1 MKPYSK
7 KYLTLALAGV
17 LAASIPASA
26 FAADTGTSSTQNK
39 PMASGQQTGPKTPGA
54 AKPGTGVPANPSDQ
68 SNPQTGGQSSGDAG
82 NQSGQSK
89 TQDQIAR
96 EEAEKKAKEAEE
108 AKKAEEAKRKE
119 AEKKLK
125 ELEEKEKKEQ
135 EERRQRERLSLSN
148 LKYDGTYLTGY
159 TSSKAD
165 IYIKLANSR
174 YGYGYGSYYS
184 YERIGRADDRGDFK
198 ISVNLKEG
206 ETYLVK
212 AVDGRYESAEREIK
226 NDNYKNIKGT
236 RIDASELSIFGRV
249 LTGKVKGHAFDF
261 ITVYLNGEKL
271 GTVRADKDGKFTLTL
286 NKSIDS
292 SDLNN
297 LRFYTDAKTVENKK
311 FKITEALEGQKIVK
325 GTANTDDEITVYDA
339 NGKKIS
345 NTYVNNAGVF
355 TAYLNRALIAGETI
369 KIEARDKDKNITKIE
384 YKVTKNAV
392 EEVKAIAYIKGYPD
406 GTFKPQAN
414 VTRAEAAQMFA
425 TLLNGGTNFG
435 TSQAT
440 KFSDASDDWYSKA
453 INYVVGKGLISGYP
467 NGTFK
472 PNESITR
479 AEFAQMISGYVK
491 NEKAGSS
498 DFKDVKDH
506 WAKDAIDKLYGNKN
520 VNGYPDGSFK
530 PNAKITRAEAVTILN
545 SVFNRN
551 TNKSSLNNVN
561 TSSLNKFSDV
571 NEGFWAYYNIL
582 DAANTHN
589 RERLNSTSEVDM
601 WK

>member
-26 FAADTGTSSTQNK
+26 FAEGPADQKQPTQPAAEQPKNNK
-39 PMASGQQTGPKTPGA
+39 KPE
-54 AKPGTGVPANPSDQ
+54 AKEKEN
-68 SNPQTGGQSSGDAG
+68 
-82 NQSGQSK
+82 
-89 TQDQIAR
+89 TQEENETEKAK
-96 EEAEKKAKEAEE
+96 EEARKAKEAEE
-108 AKKAEEAKRKE
+108 AAKKKAQEEKE
-119 AEKKLK
+119 AREKAEKKLK
-125 ELEEKEKKEQ
+125 ELEEKEK
-135 EERRQRERLSLSN
+135 EENRKKYGNITLSN
-148 LKYDGTYLTGY
+148 VRYDGKYIKGETSAYAKIYVQDNYYNEFRNRKYIGEADRNGDFSIKYD
-159 TSSKAD
+159 
-165 IYIKLANSR
+165 I
-174 YGYGYGSYYS
+174 
-184 YERIGRADDRGDFK
+184 
-198 ISVNLKEG
+198 KEG
-206 ETYLVK
+206 KSVTIY
-212 AVDGRYESAEREIK
+212 AENKDYSSRSVEVK
-226 NDNYKNIKGT
+226 NDNYKDIKGT

-261 ITVYLNGEKL
+261 ITVYLEGEKL

-286 NKSIDS
+286 NKSIETR
-292 SDLNN
+292 DLDN

-311 FKITEALEGQKIVK
+311 FKVTEALEGQKIVK

-355 TAYLNRALIAGETI
+355 TAFLDRALINGETI

-491 NEKAGSS
+491 NEKASTS

-571 NEGFWAYYNIL
+571 SEGFWAYYNIL

>member
-17 LAASIPASA
+17 LAASIPATA
-26 FAADTGTSSTQNK
+26 FAKGPADPNAGKDAKVTDTNPENKTGK
-39 PMASGQQTGPKTPGA
+39 GA
-54 AKPGTGVPANPSDQ
+54 ADQGSGSD
-68 SNPQTGGQSSGDAG
+68 SD
-82 NQSGQSK
+82 K
-89 TQDQIAR
+89 VK
-96 EEAEKKAKEAEE
+96 EAQKETEKAK
-108 AKKAEEAKRKE
+108 KE
-119 AEKKLK
+119 AEKAK
-125 ELEEKEKKEQ
+125 EDAQKAKEEADRLRKEKEEKEKA
-135 EERRQRERLSLSN
+135 EEGRQRERLSLSN

-174 YGYGYGSYYS
+174 YGYGSYYS

-206 ETYLVK
+206 ETYSVK

-261 ITVYLNGEKL
+261 ITVYLEGEKL

-286 NKSIDS
+286 NKSIETR
-292 SDLNN
+292 DLDN

-311 FKITEALEGQKIVK
+311 FKVTEALEGQKIVK

-355 TAYLNRALIAGETI
+355 TAFLDRALINGETI

-491 NEKAGSS
+491 NEKASTS

>member
-17 LAASIPASA
+17 LAASIPVSA
-26 FAADTGTSSTQNK
+26 FATEGADGGDKQ
-39 PMASGQQTGPKTPGA
+39 PGVEQPA
-54 AKPGTGVPANPSDQ
+54 QPGKDKKE
-68 SNPQTGGQSSGDAG
+68 DKKE
-82 NQSGQSK
+82 K
-89 TQDQIAR
+89 TQ
-96 EEAEKKAKEAEE
+96 EEKDAEKAKEDAEKAKEAAEKKAQ
-108 AKKAEEAKRKE
+108 
-119 AEKKLK
+119 
-125 ELEEKEKKEQ
+125 EEKEAREKAEKELDKLKKEK
-135 EERRQRERLSLSN
+135 EEEKEENRRKYGKITLSN
-148 LKYDGTYLTGY
+148 VRYDGTNIKGE
-159 TSSKAD
+159 TSSDAKIYVRDYERRSSRREEYLGRAEDDGTFSFKYD
-165 IYIKLANSR
+165 IKEGKSVTIYAEDK
-174 YGYGYGSYYS
+174 YGYSKDV
-184 YERIGRADDRGDFK
+184 E
-198 ISVNLKEG
+198 V
-206 ETYLVK
+206 
-212 AVDGRYESAEREIK
+212 K
-226 NDNYKNIKGT
+226 NDNYKDIKGSK
-236 RIDASELSIFGRV
+236 IDATDLRLMGRT
-249 LTGKVKGHAFDF
+249 LTGF
-261 ITVYLNGEKL
+261 IKNHPFENIRVYRDGELLGSFRTNKNSYFTVVLSESL
-271 GTVRADKDGKFTLTL
+271 RER
-286 NKSIDS
+286 
-292 SDLNN
+292 DLDD
-297 LRFYTDAKTVENKK
+297 LRFYTDKKEVENKK
-311 FKITEALEGQKIVK
+311 FKITEALEGQKLVK

-339 NGKKIS
+339 SGKKIS

-355 TAYLNRALIAGETI
+355 TAFLDRALIYGETI
-369 KIEARDKDKNITKIE
+369 KIEAKDKDKNITKIE

-453 INYVVGKGLISGYP
+453 VNYVVGKGLISGYP

-472 PNESITR
+472 PNDSITR
-479 AEFAQMISGYVK
+479 AEFAQMISGYIK

-498 DFKDVKDH
+498 DFQDVKDH

-520 VNGYPDGSFK
+520 VTGYPDGSFK

-551 TNKSSLNNVN
+551 TNKNSLNNVN

-571 NEGFWAYYNIL
+571 NESFWAYYNIL
-582 DAANTHN
+582 DAANTHD

>member
-17 LAASIPASA
+17 LAASIPVSA
-26 FAADTGTSSTQNK
+26 FAANTNDGLKDVQDRNKITETKNNDQNK
-39 PMASGQQTGPKTPGA
+39 KNDDENQPDKTTEKEADTTTLGDRKITLEKGERFYTSNINLPKGAEIIGEDHYSFDSTGKRTKVVTVRFKDG
-54 AKPGTGVPANPSDQ
+54 S
-68 SNPQTGGQSSGDAG
+68 
-82 NQSGQSK
+82 
-89 TQDQIAR
+89 
-96 EEAEKKAKEAEE
+96 EKKIELNFNVIN
-108 AKKAEEAKRKE
+108 RKE
-119 AEKKLK
+119 ENKYGKITLNNV
-125 ELEEKEKKEQ
+125 
-135 EERRQRERLSLSN
+135 R
-148 LKYDGTYLTGY
+148 YDGTNIKGE
-159 TSSKAD
+159 TSSDAK
-165 IYIKLANSR
+165 IYVR
-174 YGYGYGSYYS
+174 D
-184 YERIGRADDRGDFK
+184 YERRSSRREEYLGRAEDDGTFSFK
-198 ISVNLKEG
+198 YDIKEG
-206 ETYLVK
+206 KSVTIY
-212 AVDGRYESAEREIK
+212 AEDKYGHSKDVEVK
-226 NDNYKNIKGT
+226 NDNYKDIKGSK
-236 RIDASELSIFGRV
+236 IDATDLRLMGRT
-249 LTGKVKGHAFDF
+249 LTGF
-261 ITVYLNGEKL
+261 IKNHPFENIRVYRDGELLGSFRTDKNSYFTVVLSENLRE
-271 GTVRADKDGKFTLTL
+271 R
-286 NKSIDS
+286 
-292 SDLNN
+292 DLDD
-297 LRFYTDAKTVENKK
+297 LRFYTDKKEVENKK
-311 FKITEALEGQKIVK
+311 FKITEALDGQKLVK

-339 NGKKIS
+339 SGKKIS

-355 TAYLNRALIAGETI
+355 TAFLDRALIAGETI
-369 KIEARDKDKNITKIE
+369 KLEAKDKDKNITKIE

-392 EEVKAIAYIKGYPD
+392 EEVKAISYIKGYPD

-453 INYVVGKGLISGYP
+453 VNYVVGKGLISGYP

-472 PNESITR
+472 PNDSITR
-479 AEFAQMISGYVK
+479 AEFAQMISGYIK

-498 DFKDVKDH
+498 DFQDVKDH

-520 VNGYPDGSFK
+520 VTGYPDGSFK

-551 TNKSSLNNVN
+551 TNKNSLNNVN

-571 NEGFWAYYNIL
+571 NESFWAYYNIL
-582 DAANTHN
+582 DAANTHD

>member
-7 KYLTLALAGV
+7 KYLTLALAGL
-17 LAASIPASA
+17 LAASIPATA
-26 FAADTGTSSTQNK
+26 FAEGTSPNPSAGKTDKEVTQ
-39 PMASGQQTGPKTPGA
+39 PAPAQPAPEKTP
-54 AKPGTGVPANPSDQ
+54 
-68 SNPQTGGQSSGDAG
+68 
-82 NQSGQSK
+82 
-89 TQDQIAR
+89 DQIAK
-96 EEAEKKAKEAEE
+96 EEAERKAKEAEDK
-108 AKKAEEAKRKE
+108 AKEEEAKRKE

-125 ELEEKEKKEQ
+125 ELEEKEK
-135 EERRQRERLSLSN
+135 EENRKKYGNITLSN
-148 LKYDGTYLTGY
+148 VRYDGKYIKGETSAYAKIYVQDNYYNEFRNRKYIGEADRNGDFSIKYD
-159 TSSKAD
+159 
-165 IYIKLANSR
+165 I
-174 YGYGYGSYYS
+174 
-184 YERIGRADDRGDFK
+184 
-198 ISVNLKEG
+198 KEG
-206 ETYLVK
+206 KSVTIY
-212 AVDGRYESAEREIK
+212 AENKDYSSRSVEVK
-226 NDNYKNIKGT
+226 NDNYKDIKGT

-249 LTGKVKGHAFDF
+249 LTGRVKGHAFDF
-261 ITVYLNGEKL
+261 ITVYLDGEKL

-286 NKSIDS
+286 NKSIETRELD
-292 SDLNN
+292 N

-311 FKITEALEGQKIVK
+311 FKVTEALEGQKIVK

-355 TAYLNRALIAGETI
+355 TAFLDRALINGETI

-425 TLLNGGTNFG
+425 TLLNGGANFG

-491 NEKAGSS
+491 NEKTSSS

>member
-26 FAADTGTSSTQNK
+26 FATE
-39 PMASGQQTGPKTPGA
+39 
-54 AKPGTGVPANPSDQ
+54 VPAGTNTPAAEQPKD
-68 SNPQTGGQSSGDAG
+68 NKKPEAKEKE
-82 NQSGQSK
+82 N
-89 TQDQIAR
+89 TQEENETEKAK
-96 EEAEKKAKEAEE
+96 EEARKAKEAEE
-108 AKKAEEAKRKE
+108 AAKKKAQEEKE
-119 AEKKLK
+119 AREKAEKKLK
-125 ELEEKEKKEQ
+125 ELEEKEK
-135 EERRQRERLSLSN
+135 EENRKKYGNITLSN
-148 LKYDGTYLTGY
+148 VRYDGKYIKGETSAYAKIYVQDNYYNEFRNRKYIGEADRNGDFSIKYD
-159 TSSKAD
+159 
-165 IYIKLANSR
+165 I
-174 YGYGYGSYYS
+174 
-184 YERIGRADDRGDFK
+184 
-198 ISVNLKEG
+198 KEG
-206 ETYLVK
+206 KSVTIY
-212 AVDGRYESAEREIK
+212 AENKDYSSRSVEVK
-226 NDNYKNIKGT
+226 NDNYKDIKGT

-261 ITVYLNGEKL
+261 ITVYLEGEKL

-286 NKSIDS
+286 NKSIETR
-292 SDLNN
+292 DLDN

-311 FKITEALEGQKIVK
+311 FKVTEALEGQKIVK

-355 TAYLNRALIAGETI
+355 TAFLDRALINGETI

-491 NEKAGSS
+491 NEKASTS

>member
-17 LAASIPASA
+17 LAASIPVSA
-26 FAADTGTSSTQNK
+26 FAEGTAPNPSAGKTDKEVTQ
-39 PMASGQQTGPKTPGA
+39 PAPAQPAPEKTP
-54 AKPGTGVPANPSDQ
+54 
-68 SNPQTGGQSSGDAG
+68 
-82 NQSGQSK
+82 
-89 TQDQIAR
+89 DQIAK
-96 EEAEKKAKEAEE
+96 EEAERKAKEAEDK
-108 AKKAEEAKRKE
+108 AKEEEAKRKE

-125 ELEEKEKKEQ
+125 ELEEKEK
-135 EERRQRERLSLSN
+135 EENRKKYGNITLSN
-148 LKYDGTYLTGY
+148 VRYDGKYIKGETSAYAKIYVQDNYYNEFRNRKYIGEADRNGDFSIKYD
-159 TSSKAD
+159 
-165 IYIKLANSR
+165 I
-174 YGYGYGSYYS
+174 
-184 YERIGRADDRGDFK
+184 
-198 ISVNLKEG
+198 KEG
-206 ETYLVK
+206 KSVTIY
-212 AVDGRYESAEREIK
+212 AENKDYSSRSVEVK
-226 NDNYKNIKGT
+226 NDNYKDIKGT

-261 ITVYLNGEKL
+261 ITVYLEGEKL

-286 NKSIDS
+286 NKSIETR
-292 SDLNN
+292 DLDN

-311 FKITEALEGQKIVK
+311 FKVTEALEGQKIVK

-355 TAYLNRALIAGETI
+355 TAFLDRALINGETI

-425 TLLNGGTNFG
+425 TLLNGGANFG

-491 NEKAGSS
+491 NEKTSTS

>member
-17 LAASIPASA
+17 LAASIPVSA
-26 FAADTGTSSTQNK
+26 FAEGTND
-39 PMASGQQTGPKTPGA
+39 ANEG
-54 AKPGTGVPANPSDQ
+54 AKPGLEQPKETEKE
-68 SNPQTGGQSSGDAG
+68 
-82 NQSGQSK
+82 K
-89 TQDQIAR
+89 TQ
-96 EEAEKKAKEAEE
+96 EEKDAEKAKEAEDK
-108 AKKAEEAKRKE
+108 AKEEEAKRKE

-125 ELEEKEKKEQ
+125 ELEEKEK
-135 EERRQRERLSLSN
+135 EENRRKYGNITLRNVRYDGKYIKGETSAYAKIYVQDNYYNEFRNRKYIGEADRNGDFSI
-148 LKYDGTYLTGY
+148 KYD
-159 TSSKAD
+159 
-165 IYIKLANSR
+165 I
-174 YGYGYGSYYS
+174 
-184 YERIGRADDRGDFK
+184 
-198 ISVNLKEG
+198 KEG
-206 ETYLVK
+206 KSVTIY
-212 AVDGRYESAEREIK
+212 AENKDYSSRSVEVK
-226 NDNYKNIKGT
+226 NDNYKDIKGT
-236 RIDASELSIFGRV
+236 RIDASDLSLLGRV

-261 ITVYLNGEKL
+261 ITVYLDGEKL

-286 NKSIDS
+286 DKSIETR
-292 SDLNN
+292 DLDN
-297 LRFYTDAKTVENKK
+297 LKFYTDAKTVENKK
-311 FKITEALEGQKIVK
+311 FKITEALEGQKLVK

-345 NTYVNNAGVF
+345 TTYVNSAGVF

-479 AEFAQMISGYVK
+479 AEFAQMISGYIK

-498 DFKDVKDH
+498 DFQDVKDH

-520 VNGYPDGSFK
+520 VTGYPDGSFK

-551 TNKSSLNNVN
+551 TNKNSLNNVN

-571 NEGFWAYYNIL
+571 SEGFWAYYNIL
-582 DAANTHN
+582 DAANTHD

>member
-26 FAADTGTSSTQNK
+26 FATEA
-39 PMASGQQTGPKTPGA
+39 TPGA
-54 AKPGTGVPANPSDQ
+54 ANQPSSITQPAA
-68 SNPQTGGQSSGDAG
+68 QTGTESKENK
-82 NQSGQSK
+82 NQVVEKEADK
-89 TQDQIAR
+89 TNLKDRKITLEKGERFYTSNIDIPKGAEIIGEDHYSFDSTGKRTREVTVRFKDGSEKKIELNFNVVDRR
-96 EEAEKKAKEAEE
+96 EEKKHGKITLNNV
-108 AKKAEEAKRKE
+108 R
-119 AEKKLK
+119 
-125 ELEEKEKKEQ
+125 
-135 EERRQRERLSLSN
+135 
-148 LKYDGTYLTGY
+148 YDGKYIKGETSAYAKIYLQEDGFRDIRRYSTYLGKADSKGKFEVEYDIKEGKSVTIYAEDDDY
-159 TSSKAD
+159 TS
-165 IYIKLANSR
+165 R
-174 YGYGYGSYYS
+174 
-184 YERIGRADDRGDFK
+184 
-198 ISVNLKEG
+198 SVE
-206 ETYLVK
+206 V
-212 AVDGRYESAEREIK
+212 K

-261 ITVYLNGEKL
+261 ITVYLEGEKL

-286 NKSIDS
+286 NKSIETR
-292 SDLNN
+292 DLDN

-311 FKITEALEGQKIVK
+311 FKVTEALEGQKIVK

-339 NGKKIS
+339 NGNKIS
-345 NTYVNNAGVF
+345 TTYVNNAGVF
-355 TAYLNRALIAGETI
+355 TAYLNRALINGETI

-491 NEKAGSS
+491 NEKASTS

>member
-26 FAADTGTSSTQNK
+26 FATGE
-39 PMASGQQTGPKTPGA
+39 AG
-54 AKPGTGVPANPSDQ
+54 
-68 SNPQTGGQSSGDAG
+68 AG
-82 NQSGQSK
+82 NAENKAKVEDTVDKNK
-89 TQDQIAR
+89 TDNTGDKNKAGDKTETDNKTENKKQEDKI
-96 EEAEKKAKEAEE
+96 EELEKKIEDWEKD
-108 AKKAEEAKRKE
+108 R
-119 AEKKLK
+119 EKKK
-125 ELEEKEKKEQ
+125 EEN
-135 EERRQRERLSLSN
+135 RRKYGNITLSN
-148 LKYDGTYLTGY
+148 VRYDGKYIKGETSAYAKIYLQEDGFRDIRRYSTYLGKADSKGKFEVQYDIKEGKSVTIYAEDDDY
-159 TSSKAD
+159 TS
-165 IYIKLANSR
+165 R
-174 YGYGYGSYYS
+174 
-184 YERIGRADDRGDFK
+184 
-198 ISVNLKEG
+198 SVE
-206 ETYLVK
+206 V
-212 AVDGRYESAEREIK
+212 K

-249 LTGKVKGHAFDF
+249 LTGKVKGHAFDY
-261 ITVYLNGEKL
+261 ITVYLEGEKL

-286 NKSIDS
+286 NKSIETR
-292 SDLNN
+292 DLDN
-297 LRFYTDAKTVENKK
+297 LKFYTDAKTVENKK
-311 FKITEALEGQKIVK
+311 FKVTEALEGQKFVK

-355 TAYLNRALIAGETI
+355 TAFLDRALINGETI

-491 NEKAGSS
+491 NEKASTS

-571 NEGFWAYYNIL
+571 SEGFWAYYNIL

>member
-17 LAASIPASA
+17 LAASIPVSA
-26 FAADTGTSSTQNK
+26 FANGATEPTTPGSSVTDTKNTGNSTNSKADTEET
-39 PMASGQQTGPKTPGA
+39 KT
-54 AKPGTGVPANPSDQ
+54 D
-68 SNPQTGGQSSGDAG
+68 
-82 NQSGQSK
+82 
-89 TQDQIAR
+89 
-96 EEAEKKAKEAEE
+96 AEK
-108 AKKAEEAKRKE
+108 
-119 AEKKLK
+119 
-125 ELEEKEKKEQ
+125 
-135 EERRQRERLSLSN
+135 SN
-148 LKYDGTYLTGY
+148 LSEFNYNLDRGERFYTRNIDLPDGAKVIGNETYEYDKSGNHYEHVTVEFKDGSTKKVRLNFRVNDRYDRYDKKYGKITLNNVRYDGTNIKGE
-159 TSSKAD
+159 TSSDAK
-165 IYIKLANSR
+165 IYVR
-174 YGYGYGSYYS
+174 D
-184 YERIGRADDRGDFK
+184 YERRSSRREEYLGRAEDDGTFSFK
-198 ISVNLKEG
+198 YDIKEG
-206 ETYLVK
+206 KSVTIY
-212 AVDGRYESAEREIK
+212 AEDKYGHSKDVEVK
-226 NDNYKNIKGT
+226 NDNYKDIKGSK
-236 RIDASELSIFGRV
+236 IDATDLRLMGRT
-249 LTGKVKGHAFDF
+249 LTGF
-261 ITVYLNGEKL
+261 IKNHPFENIRVYRDGELLGSFRTDKNSYFTVVLSENLRE
-271 GTVRADKDGKFTLTL
+271 R
-286 NKSIDS
+286 
-292 SDLNN
+292 DLDD
-297 LRFYTDAKTVENKK
+297 LRFYTDKKEVENKK
-311 FKITEALEGQKIVK
+311 FKITEALEGQKLVK

-339 NGKKIS
+339 SGKKIS

-355 TAYLNRALIAGETI
+355 TAFLDRALIYGETI
-369 KIEARDKDKNITKIE
+369 KIEAKDKDKNITKIE

-392 EEVKAIAYIKGYPD
+392 EEVKAISYIKGYPD

-435 TSQAT
+435 TSGAT

-453 INYVVGKGLISGYP
+453 VNYVVGKGLISGYP

-472 PNESITR
+472 PNDSITR
-479 AEFAQMISGYVK
+479 AEFAQMISGYIK

-498 DFKDVKDH
+498 DFQDVKDH

-520 VNGYPDGSFK
+520 VTGYPDGSFK

-551 TNKSSLNNVN
+551 TNKNSLNNVN

-582 DAANTHN
+582 DAANTHD

>member
-17 LAASIPASA
+17 LAASIPVSA
-26 FAADTGTSSTQNK
+26 FATGENELKNPQASNSQASVEENSNTTERENNDNKNKVVEKEADTTTVGDRKITLEKGERFYTSNIDIPKGAEIIGEDHYSFDSTGKRTREVTVRFKDGSEKKIELNFN
-39 PMASGQQTGPKTPGA
+39 
-54 AKPGTGVPANPSDQ
+54 VVDR
-68 SNPQTGGQSSGDAG
+68 
-82 NQSGQSK
+82 
-89 TQDQIAR
+89 R
-96 EEAEKKAKEAEE
+96 EEKKHGKITLNNV
-108 AKKAEEAKRKE
+108 R
-119 AEKKLK
+119 
-125 ELEEKEKKEQ
+125 
-135 EERRQRERLSLSN
+135 
-148 LKYDGTYLTGY
+148 YDGKYIKGETSAYAKIYLQEDGFRDIRRYSTYLGKADSKGKFEVEYDIKEGKSVTIHAEDDDY
-159 TSSKAD
+159 TS
-165 IYIKLANSR
+165 R
-174 YGYGYGSYYS
+174 
-184 YERIGRADDRGDFK
+184 
-198 ISVNLKEG
+198 SVE
-206 ETYLVK
+206 V
-212 AVDGRYESAEREIK
+212 K

-261 ITVYLNGEKL
+261 ITVYLEGEKL

-286 NKSIDS
+286 NKSIETR
-292 SDLNN
+292 DLDN

-311 FKITEALEGQKIVK
+311 FKVTEALEGQKIVK

-339 NGKKIS
+339 NGNKIS
-345 NTYVNNAGVF
+345 TTYVNNAGVF
-355 TAYLNRALIAGETI
+355 TAYLNRALINGETI

-491 NEKAGSS
+491 NEKASTS

>member
-26 FAADTGTSSTQNK
+26 FAECTTDDVANKTKVEDTADKNK
-39 PMASGQQTGPKTPGA
+39 AGDKT
-54 AKPGTGVPANPSDQ
+54 
-68 SNPQTGGQSSGDAG
+68 
-82 NQSGQSK
+82 K
-89 TQDQIAR
+89 T
-96 EEAEKKAKEAEE
+96 ENKTENKKQEDKI
-108 AKKAEEAKRKE
+108 
-119 AEKKLK
+119 K
-125 ELEEKEKKEQ
+125 ELEKKIEDLEKDKEKKK
-135 EERRQRERLSLSN
+135 EEDRKKYGNITLSN
-148 LKYDGTYLTGY
+148 VRYDGKYIKGETSAYAKIYVQDNYYNEFRNRKYIGEADRNGDFSIKYD
-159 TSSKAD
+159 
-165 IYIKLANSR
+165 I
-174 YGYGYGSYYS
+174 
-184 YERIGRADDRGDFK
+184 
-198 ISVNLKEG
+198 KEG
-206 ETYLVK
+206 KSVTIY
-212 AVDGRYESAEREIK
+212 AENKDYSSRSVEVK
-226 NDNYKNIKGT
+226 NDNYKDIKGT

-261 ITVYLNGEKL
+261 ITVYLDGEKL

-286 NKSIDS
+286 NKSIETR
-292 SDLNN
+292 DLDN

-311 FKITEALEGQKIVK
+311 FKVTEALEGQKIVK

-355 TAYLNRALIAGETI
+355 TAFLDRALINGETI

-425 TLLNGGTNFG
+425 TLLNGGANFG

-491 NEKAGSS
+491 NEKTSSS

>member
-17 LAASIPASA
+17 LAASIPVSA
-26 FAADTGTSSTQNK
+26 FATEGADGGDKQAGVEQ
-39 PMASGQQTGPKTPGA
+39 PAQPG
-54 AKPGTGVPANPSDQ
+54 KDKKE
-68 SNPQTGGQSSGDAG
+68 DKKE
-82 NQSGQSK
+82 K
-89 TQDQIAR
+89 TQ
-96 EEAEKKAKEAEE
+96 EEKDAEKAKEDAEKAKEAAEKKAQ
-108 AKKAEEAKRKE
+108 
-119 AEKKLK
+119 
-125 ELEEKEKKEQ
+125 EEKEAREKAEKELDKLKKEK
-135 EERRQRERLSLSN
+135 EEEKEENRRKYGKITLSN
-148 LKYDGTYLTGY
+148 VRYDGTNIKGE
-159 TSSKAD
+159 TSSDAK
-165 IYIKLANSR
+165 IYVR
-174 YGYGYGSYYS
+174 D
-184 YERIGRADDRGDFK
+184 YERRSSRREEYLGRAEDDGTFSFK
-198 ISVNLKEG
+198 YDIKEG
-206 ETYLVK
+206 KSVTIY
-212 AVDGRYESAEREIK
+212 AEDKYGHSKDVEVK
-226 NDNYKNIKGT
+226 NDNYKDIKGSK
-236 RIDASELSIFGRV
+236 IDATDLRLMGRT
-249 LTGKVKGHAFDF
+249 LTGF
-261 ITVYLNGEKL
+261 IKNHPFENIRVYRDGELLGSFRTNKNSYFTVVLSESL
-271 GTVRADKDGKFTLTL
+271 RER
-286 NKSIDS
+286 
-292 SDLNN
+292 DLDD
-297 LRFYTDAKTVENKK
+297 LRFYTDKKEVENKK
-311 FKITEALEGQKIVK
+311 FKVTEALEGQKLVK

-339 NGKKIS
+339 GGKKIS

-355 TAYLNRALIAGETI
+355 TAFLDRALIAGETI
-369 KIEARDKDKNITKIE
+369 KLEAKDKDKNITKIE

-435 TSQAT
+435 TSGAT

-453 INYVVGKGLISGYP
+453 VNYVVGKGLISGYP

-472 PNESITR
+472 PNDSITR
-479 AEFAQMISGYVK
+479 AEFAQMISGYIK

-498 DFKDVKDH
+498 DFQDVKDH

-520 VNGYPDGSFK
+520 VTGYPDGSFK

-551 TNKSSLNNVN
+551 TNKNSLNNVN

-571 NEGFWAYYNIL
+571 KEGFWAYYNIL
-582 DAANTHN
+582 DAANTHD

>member
-17 LAASIPASA
+17 LAASIPVSA
-26 FAADTGTSSTQNK
+26 FAANTNDGLKDAQDRNKITETKNNDQNKKNDDENQPDKTTEKEADTTTLGDRKITLEKGERFYTSNINLPKGAEIIGEDHYSFDSTGKRTKVVTVRFKDGSEKKIELNFNVINRKEENKYGKITLNNVRYDGKYIKGETSSD
-39 PMASGQQTGPKTPGA
+39 
-54 AKPGTGVPANPSDQ
+54 AKIYVRDYERR
-68 SNPQTGGQSSGDAG
+68 SSR
-82 NQSGQSK
+82 
-89 TQDQIAR
+89 R
-96 EEAEKKAKEAEE
+96 EEYLGRAEDDGTF
-108 AKKAEEAKRKE
+108 
-119 AEKKLK
+119 
-125 ELEEKEKKEQ
+125 
-135 EERRQRERLSLSN
+135 SF
-148 LKYDGTYLTGY
+148 KYDIKEGK
-159 TSSKAD
+159 SVK
-165 IYIKLANSR
+165 IYAEDK
-174 YGYGYGSYYS
+174 YGYSKDV
-184 YERIGRADDRGDFK
+184 E
-198 ISVNLKEG
+198 V
-206 ETYLVK
+206 
-212 AVDGRYESAEREIK
+212 K
-226 NDNYKNIKGT
+226 NDNYKDIKGSK
-236 RIDASELSIFGRV
+236 IDATDLRLMGRT
-249 LTGKVKGHAFDF
+249 LTGF
-261 ITVYLNGEKL
+261 IKNHPFENIRVYRDGELLGSFRTDKNSYFTVVLSENLRE
-271 GTVRADKDGKFTLTL
+271 R
-286 NKSIDS
+286 
-292 SDLNN
+292 DLDD
-297 LRFYTDAKTVENKK
+297 LRFYTDKKEVENKK
-311 FKITEALEGQKIVK
+311 FKVTEALDGQKLVK

-339 NGKKIS
+339 SGKKIS

-355 TAYLNRALIAGETI
+355 TAFLDRALIYGETI
-369 KIEARDKDKNITKIE
+369 KIEAKDKDKNITKIE

-435 TSQAT
+435 TSGAT

-453 INYVVGKGLISGYP
+453 VNYVVGKGLISGYP

-479 AEFAQMISGYVK
+479 AEFAQMISGYIK

-498 DFKDVKDH
+498 DFQDVKDH
-506 WAKDAIDKLYGNKN
+506 WAKEAIDKLYGNKN
-520 VNGYPDGSFK
+520 VTGYPDGSFK

-551 TNKSSLNNVN
+551 TNKNSLNNVN

-571 NEGFWAYYNIL
+571 KEGFWAYYNIL
-582 DAANTHN
+582 DAANTHD

>member
-17 LAASIPASA
+17 LAASIPVSA
-26 FAADTGTSSTQNK
+26 FAEAKTDVENKTKVEETADNKDSNVDNKSGENNKTEKEADTTTVRDREITLEKGERFYTSNIDLPKGAEIIGEDHYSFDSTGKRTREVTVRFKDGSKKKIELNFNVVDRK
-39 PMASGQQTGPKTPGA
+39 EEKKYGKITLNNVRYDGKYIKGETSAY
-54 AKPGTGVPANPSDQ
+54 AKIYVQEDGY
-68 SNPQTGGQSSGDAG
+68 
-82 NQSGQSK
+82 K
-89 TQDQIAR
+89 EFRRAR
-96 EEAEKKAKEAEE
+96 EKGEADKNGNFSIRYDIEE
-108 AKKAEEAKRKE
+108 GK
-119 AEKKLK
+119 
-125 ELEEKEKKEQ
+125 
-135 EERRQRERLSLSN
+135 SV
-148 LKYDGTYLTGY
+148 T
-159 TSSKAD
+159 
-165 IYIKLANSR
+165 IF
-174 YGYGYGSYYS
+174 
-184 YERIGRADDRGDFK
+184 ADDGDRTSR
-198 ISVNLKEG
+198 SVE
-206 ETYLVK
+206 V
-212 AVDGRYESAEREIK
+212 K

-236 RIDASELSIFGRV
+236 RVDATGLNIVGRV
-249 LTGKVKGHAFDF
+249 LTGTVKDHAFDY
-261 ITVYLNGEKL
+261 ITVYLDGEEL
-271 GTVRADKDGKFTLTL
+271 GKARANKDGFFSISL
-286 NKSIDS
+286 NKSIDRR
-292 SDLNN
+292 DLDD
-297 LRFYTDAKTVENKK
+297 LRFYTDAKTIENKK
-311 FKITEALEGQKIVK
+311 FKITEALEGQKLVK

-339 NGKKIS
+339 SGKKIS

-355 TAYLNRALIAGETI
+355 TAFLDRALIYGETI
-369 KIEARDKDKNITKIE
+369 KIEAKDKDKNITKIE

-392 EEVKAIAYIKGYPD
+392 EEVKAISYIKGYPD

-435 TSQAT
+435 TSGAT

-453 INYVVGKGLISGYP
+453 VNYVVGKGLISGYP

-472 PNESITR
+472 PNDSITR
-479 AEFAQMISGYVK
+479 AEFAQMISGYIK

-498 DFKDVKDH
+498 DFQDVKDH

-520 VNGYPDGSFK
+520 VTGYPDGSFK

-551 TNKSSLNNVN
+551 TNKNSLNNVN

-582 DAANTHN
+582 DAANTHD

>member
-1 MKPYSK
+1 
-7 KYLTLALAGV
+7 
-17 LAASIPASA
+17 
-26 FAADTGTSSTQNK
+26 
-39 PMASGQQTGPKTPGA
+39 
-54 AKPGTGVPANPSDQ
+54 
-68 SNPQTGGQSSGDAG
+68 
-82 NQSGQSK
+82 
-89 TQDQIAR
+89 
-96 EEAEKKAKEAEE
+96 
-108 AKKAEEAKRKE
+108 
-119 AEKKLK
+119 
-125 ELEEKEKKEQ
+125 
-135 EERRQRERLSLSN
+135 
-148 LKYDGTYLTGY
+148 
-159 TSSKAD
+159 
-165 IYIKLANSR
+165 
-174 YGYGYGSYYS
+174 
-184 YERIGRADDRGDFK
+184 
-198 ISVNLKEG
+198 
-206 ETYLVK
+206 
-212 AVDGRYESAEREIK
+212 
-226 NDNYKNIKGT
+226 
-236 RIDASELSIFGRV
+236 
-249 LTGKVKGHAFDF
+249 
-261 ITVYLNGEKL
+261 
-271 GTVRADKDGKFTLTL
+271 
-286 NKSIDS
+286 
-292 SDLNN
+292 
-297 LRFYTDAKTVENKK
+297 
-311 FKITEALEGQKIVK
+311 
-325 GTANTDDEITVYDA
+325 
-339 NGKKIS
+339 
-345 NTYVNNAGVF
+345 
-355 TAYLNRALIAGETI
+355 
-369 KIEARDKDKNITKIE
+369 
-384 YKVTKNAV
+384 
-392 EEVKAIAYIKGYPD
+392 
-406 GTFKPQAN
+406 
-414 VTRAEAAQMFA
+414 MFA

-491 NEKAGSS
+491 NEKASTS

>member
-17 LAASIPASA
+17 LAASIPVSA
-26 FAADTGTSSTQNK
+26 FAETTDAKNEQTPPAATEPNEKEEQN
-39 PMASGQQTGPKTPGA
+39 
-54 AKPGTGVPANPSDQ
+54 
-68 SNPQTGGQSSGDAG
+68 G
-82 NQSGQSK
+82 NKK
-89 TQDQIAR
+89 TQDQIDK
-96 EEAEKKAKEAEE
+96 EEAEEKARQEE
-108 AKKAEEAKRKE
+108 EKRKKAEEDAKNAKDALEKYKKE
-119 AEKKLK
+119 QKEK
-125 ELEEKEKKEQ
+125 EEKEK
-135 EERRQRERLSLSN
+135 EENRRKYRNITLSN
-148 LKYDGTYLTGY
+148 VRYDGKYIKGETSAYAKIYVKENGYKEFRRAHEKGEADKNGNFSIKYDIEEGKSVT
-159 TSSKAD
+159 
-165 IYIKLANSR
+165 IYAEND
-174 YGYGYGSYYS
+174 YGYSKDV
-184 YERIGRADDRGDFK
+184 E
-198 ISVNLKEG
+198 V
-206 ETYLVK
+206 
-212 AVDGRYESAEREIK
+212 K
-226 NDNYKNIKGT
+226 NDNYKNIKGSKINAT
-236 RIDASELSIFGRV
+236 DLRLMGRT
-249 LTGKVKGHAFDF
+249 LTGF
-261 ITVYLNGEKL
+261 IKNHPFENIRVYRDGELLGSFRTNKNSYFTVVLSESL
-271 GTVRADKDGKFTLTL
+271 RER
-286 NKSIDS
+286 
-292 SDLNN
+292 DLDD
-297 LRFYTDAKTVENKK
+297 LRFYTDKKEVENKK
-311 FKITEALEGQKIVK
+311 FKITEALDGQKLVK

-339 NGKKIS
+339 SGKKIS

-355 TAYLNRALIAGETI
+355 TAFLDRALIYGETI
-369 KIEARDKDKNITKIE
+369 KIEAKDKDKNITKID

-435 TSQAT
+435 TSGAT

-453 INYVVGKGLISGYP
+453 VNYVVGKGLISGYP

-479 AEFAQMISGYVK
+479 AEFAQMISGYIK

-498 DFKDVKDH
+498 DFQDVKDH

-520 VNGYPDGSFK
+520 VTGYPDGSFK

-551 TNKSSLNNVN
+551 TNKNSLNNVN

-571 NEGFWAYYNIL
+571 SEGFWAYYNIL
-582 DAANTHN
+582 DAANTHD

>member
-26 FAADTGTSSTQNK
+26 FAESTTDDVANKTKVEDTADKNK
-39 PMASGQQTGPKTPGA
+39 AGDKT
-54 AKPGTGVPANPSDQ
+54 
-68 SNPQTGGQSSGDAG
+68 
-82 NQSGQSK
+82 K
-89 TQDQIAR
+89 T
-96 EEAEKKAKEAEE
+96 ENKTENKKQEDKI
-108 AKKAEEAKRKE
+108 
-119 AEKKLK
+119 K
-125 ELEEKEKKEQ
+125 ELEKKIEDLEKDKEKKK
-135 EERRQRERLSLSN
+135 EEDRKKYGNITLSN
-148 LKYDGTYLTGY
+148 VRYDGKYIKGETSAYAKIYVQDNYYNEFRNRKYIGEADRNGDFSIKYD
-159 TSSKAD
+159 
-165 IYIKLANSR
+165 I
-174 YGYGYGSYYS
+174 
-184 YERIGRADDRGDFK
+184 
-198 ISVNLKEG
+198 KEG
-206 ETYLVK
+206 KSVTIY
-212 AVDGRYESAEREIK
+212 AENKDYSSRSVEVK
-226 NDNYKNIKGT
+226 NDNYKDIKGT

-261 ITVYLNGEKL
+261 ITVYLDGEKL

-286 NKSIDS
+286 NKSIETR
-292 SDLNN
+292 DLDN

-311 FKITEALEGQKIVK
+311 FKVTEALEGQKIVK

-355 TAYLNRALIAGETI
+355 TAFLDRALINGETI

-491 NEKAGSS
+491 NEKASTS

>member
-17 LAASIPASA
+17 LAASIPVSA
-26 FAADTGTSSTQNK
+26 FATGEESDT
-39 PMASGQQTGPKTPGA
+39 
-54 AKPGTGVPANPSDQ
+54 KPGGENQPAVTDTTTN
-68 SNPQTGGQSSGDAG
+68 NE
-82 NQSGQSK
+82 K
-89 TQDQIAR
+89 TEAEKAK
-96 EEAEKKAKEAEE
+96 EEAEKAK
-108 AKKAEEAKRKE
+108 KE
-119 AEKKLK
+119 AEKAK
-125 ELEEKEKKEQ
+125 EEAQKAKEEADRLRKEKEEKEEKEKKDQ
-135 EERRQRERLSLSN
+135 ENKRKYRRITLNNVRYDGKYIKGETSAYAEIYVQDNYYKEFRNKKRIGEADKNGEFSI
-148 LKYDGTYLTGY
+148 KYDIKEGKSVT
-159 TSSKAD
+159 
-165 IYIKLANSR
+165 IYAEND
-174 YGYGYGSYYS
+174 YGYSKDV
-184 YERIGRADDRGDFK
+184 E
-198 ISVNLKEG
+198 V
-206 ETYLVK
+206 
-212 AVDGRYESAEREIK
+212 K
-226 NDNYKNIKGT
+226 NDNYKDIKGSK
-236 RIDASELSIFGRV
+236 IDATDLRLMGRT
-249 LTGKVKGHAFDF
+249 LTGF
-261 ITVYLNGEKL
+261 IKNHPFENIRVYRDGELLGSFRTDKNSYFTVVLSENLRE
-271 GTVRADKDGKFTLTL
+271 R
-286 NKSIDS
+286 
-292 SDLNN
+292 DLDD
-297 LRFYTDAKTVENKK
+297 LRFYTDKKEVENKK
-311 FKITEALEGQKIVK
+311 FKITEALEGQKLVK

-339 NGKKIS
+339 SGKKIS

-355 TAYLNRALIAGETI
+355 TAFLDRALIYGETI
-369 KIEARDKDKNITKIE
+369 KIEAKDKDKNITKIE

-392 EEVKAIAYIKGYPD
+392 EEVKAISYIKGYPD

-435 TSQAT
+435 TSGAT

-453 INYVVGKGLISGYP
+453 VNYVVGKGLISGYP

-479 AEFAQMISGYVK
+479 AEFAQMISGYIK

-498 DFKDVKDH
+498 DFQDVKDH

-520 VNGYPDGSFK
+520 VTGYPDGSFK

-551 TNKSSLNNVN
+551 TNKNSLNNVN

-571 NEGFWAYYNIL
+571 KEGFWAYYNIL
-582 DAANTHN
+582 DAANTHD

>member
-17 LAASIPASA
+17 LAASIPVSA
-26 FAADTGTSSTQNK
+26 FAEGPADPNAGKDAKVTDTNPENKTGK
-39 PMASGQQTGPKTPGA
+39 GA
-54 AKPGTGVPANPSDQ
+54 ADQGLGSD
-68 SNPQTGGQSSGDAG
+68 SD
-82 NQSGQSK
+82 K
-89 TQDQIAR
+89 VK
-96 EEAEKKAKEAEE
+96 EAQKETEKAK
-108 AKKAEEAKRKE
+108 KE
-119 AEKKLK
+119 AEKAK
-125 ELEEKEKKEQ
+125 EDAQKAKEEADRLRKEKEEKEKA

-174 YGYGYGSYYS
+174 YGYGSYYS

-206 ETYLVK
+206 ETYSVK

-261 ITVYLNGEKL
+261 ITVYLEGEKL

-286 NKSIDS
+286 NKSIETR
-292 SDLNN
+292 DLDN

-311 FKITEALEGQKIVK
+311 FKVTEALEGQKIVK

-355 TAYLNRALIAGETI
+355 TAFLDRALINGETI

-392 EEVKAIAYIKGYPD
+392 EEVKTIAYIKGYPD

-425 TLLNGGTNFG
+425 TLLNGGANFG

-491 NEKAGSS
+491 NEKTSSS

>member
-17 LAASIPASA
+17 LAASIPVSA
-26 FAADTGTSSTQNK
+26 FAANTNDGLKDAQDRNKITETKNNDQNK
-39 PMASGQQTGPKTPGA
+39 KNDDENQPDKTTEKEADTTTLGDRKITLEKGERFYTSNINLPKGAEIIGEDHYSFDSTGKRTKVVTVRFKDG
-54 AKPGTGVPANPSDQ
+54 S
-68 SNPQTGGQSSGDAG
+68 
-82 NQSGQSK
+82 
-89 TQDQIAR
+89 
-96 EEAEKKAKEAEE
+96 EKKIELNFNVIN
-108 AKKAEEAKRKE
+108 RKE
-119 AEKKLK
+119 ENKYGKITLNNV
-125 ELEEKEKKEQ
+125 
-135 EERRQRERLSLSN
+135 R
-148 LKYDGTYLTGY
+148 YDGTNIKGE
-159 TSSKAD
+159 TSSDAK
-165 IYIKLANSR
+165 IYVR
-174 YGYGYGSYYS
+174 D
-184 YERIGRADDRGDFK
+184 YERRSSRREEYLGRAEDDGTFSFK
-198 ISVNLKEG
+198 YDIKEG
-206 ETYLVK
+206 KSVTIY
-212 AVDGRYESAEREIK
+212 AEDKYGHSKDVEVK
-226 NDNYKNIKGT
+226 NDNYKDIKGSK
-236 RIDASELSIFGRV
+236 IDATDLRLMGRT
-249 LTGKVKGHAFDF
+249 LTGF
-261 ITVYLNGEKL
+261 IKNHPFENIRVYRDGELLGSFRTNKNSYFTVVLSESL
-271 GTVRADKDGKFTLTL
+271 RER
-286 NKSIDS
+286 
-292 SDLNN
+292 DLDD

-311 FKITEALEGQKIVK
+311 FKVTEALEGQKLVK

-339 NGKKIS
+339 SGKKIS

-355 TAYLNRALIAGETI
+355 TAFLDRALIAGETI
-369 KIEARDKDKNITKIE
+369 KLEAKDKDKNITKIE

-392 EEVKAIAYIKGYPD
+392 EEVKAISYIKGYPD

-453 INYVVGKGLISGYP
+453 VNYVVGKGLISGYP

-472 PNESITR
+472 PNDSITR
-479 AEFAQMISGYVK
+479 AEFAQMISGYIK

-498 DFKDVKDH
+498 DFQDVKDH

-582 DAANTHN
+582 DAANTHD

>member
-7 KYLTLALAGV
+7 KYLTLALAGL
-17 LAASIPASA
+17 LAASIPATA
-26 FAADTGTSSTQNK
+26 FAEGTSPNPSAGKTDKEVTQ
-39 PMASGQQTGPKTPGA
+39 PAPAQPAPEKTP
-54 AKPGTGVPANPSDQ
+54 
-68 SNPQTGGQSSGDAG
+68 
-82 NQSGQSK
+82 
-89 TQDQIAR
+89 DQIAK
-96 EEAEKKAKEAEE
+96 EEAERKAKEAEDK
-108 AKKAEEAKRKE
+108 AKEEEAKRKE

-125 ELEEKEKKEQ
+125 ELEEKEK
-135 EERRQRERLSLSN
+135 EENRKKYGNITLSN
-148 LKYDGTYLTGY
+148 VRYDGKYIKGETSAYAKIYVQDNYYNEFRNRKYIGEADRNGDFSIKYD
-159 TSSKAD
+159 
-165 IYIKLANSR
+165 I
-174 YGYGYGSYYS
+174 
-184 YERIGRADDRGDFK
+184 
-198 ISVNLKEG
+198 KEG
-206 ETYLVK
+206 KSVTIY
-212 AVDGRYESAEREIK
+212 AENKDYSSRSVEVK
-226 NDNYKNIKGT
+226 NDNYKDIKGT

-249 LTGKVKGHAFDF
+249 LTGRVKGHAFDF
-261 ITVYLNGEKL
+261 ITVYLDGEKL

-286 NKSIDS
+286 NKSIETRELD
-292 SDLNN
+292 N

-311 FKITEALEGQKIVK
+311 FKVTEALEGQKIVK

-355 TAYLNRALIAGETI
+355 TAFLDRALINGETI

-491 NEKAGSS
+491 NEKASTS

>member
-26 FAADTGTSSTQNK
+26 FAEGPADQKQPTQPAAEQPKNNK
-39 PMASGQQTGPKTPGA
+39 NPE
-54 AKPGTGVPANPSDQ
+54 AKEKEN
-68 SNPQTGGQSSGDAG
+68 
-82 NQSGQSK
+82 
-89 TQDQIAR
+89 TQEENETEKAK
-96 EEAEKKAKEAEE
+96 EEARKAKEAEE
-108 AKKAEEAKRKE
+108 AAKKKAQEEKE
-119 AEKKLK
+119 AREKAEKKLK
-125 ELEEKEKKEQ
+125 ELEEKEK
-135 EERRQRERLSLSN
+135 EENRKKYGNITLSN
-148 LKYDGTYLTGY
+148 VRYDG
-159 TSSKAD
+159 K
-165 IYIKLANSR
+165 YIKGETSAYAKIYVQDN
-174 YGYGYGSYYS
+174 YYNEFRNRK
-184 YERIGRADDRGDFK
+184 YIGEADRNGDFSIK
-198 ISVNLKEG
+198 YNIKEG
-206 ETYLVK
+206 KSVTIY
-212 AVDGRYESAEREIK
+212 AENKDYSSRSVEVK
-226 NDNYKNIKGT
+226 NDNYKDIKGT

-261 ITVYLNGEKL
+261 ITVYLEGEKL

-286 NKSIDS
+286 NKSIETR
-292 SDLNN
+292 DLDN

-311 FKITEALEGQKIVK
+311 FKVTEALEGQKIVK

-355 TAYLNRALIAGETI
+355 TAFLDRALINGETI

-491 NEKAGSS
+491 NEKASTS

>member
-17 LAASIPASA
+17 LAASIPVSA
-26 FAADTGTSSTQNK
+26 FATEGADGGDKQAGVEQ
-39 PMASGQQTGPKTPGA
+39 PAQPG
-54 AKPGTGVPANPSDQ
+54 KDKKE
-68 SNPQTGGQSSGDAG
+68 DKKE
-82 NQSGQSK
+82 K
-89 TQDQIAR
+89 TQ
-96 EEAEKKAKEAEE
+96 EEKDAEKAKEDPEKAKEAAEKKAQ
-108 AKKAEEAKRKE
+108 
-119 AEKKLK
+119 
-125 ELEEKEKKEQ
+125 EEKEAREKAEKELDKLKKEK
-135 EERRQRERLSLSN
+135 EEEKEENRRKYGKITLSN
-148 LKYDGTYLTGY
+148 VRYDGTNIKGE
-159 TSSKAD
+159 TSSDAK
-165 IYIKLANSR
+165 IYVR
-174 YGYGYGSYYS
+174 D
-184 YERIGRADDRGDFK
+184 YERRSSRREEYLGRAEDDGTFSFK
-198 ISVNLKEG
+198 YDIKEG
-206 ETYLVK
+206 KSVTIY
-212 AVDGRYESAEREIK
+212 AEDKYGHSKDVEVK
-226 NDNYKNIKGT
+226 NDNYKDIKGSK
-236 RIDASELSIFGRV
+236 IDATDLRLMGRT
-249 LTGKVKGHAFDF
+249 LTGF
-261 ITVYLNGEKL
+261 IKNHPFENIRVYRDGELLGSFRTDKNSYFTVVLSESL
-271 GTVRADKDGKFTLTL
+271 RER
-286 NKSIDS
+286 
-292 SDLNN
+292 DLDD

-311 FKITEALEGQKIVK
+311 FKVTEALEGQKLVK

-339 NGKKIS
+339 SGKKIS

-355 TAYLNRALIAGETI
+355 TAFLDRALIAGETI
-369 KIEARDKDKNITKIE
+369 KLEAKDKDKNITKIE

-435 TSQAT
+435 TSGAT

-479 AEFAQMISGYVK
+479 AEFAQMISGYIK

-506 WAKDAIDKLYGNKN
+506 WAKDAIDKLNGNKN
-520 VNGYPDGSFK
+520 VTGYPDGSFK

-551 TNKSSLNNVN
+551 TNKNSFNNVN

-582 DAANTHN
+582 DAANTHD

>member
-17 LAASIPASA
+17 LAASIPVSA
-26 FAADTGTSSTQNK
+26 FAANTNDGLKDAQDRNKITETKNNDQNKKNDDENQPDKTTEKEADTTTLGDRKITLEKGERFYTSNINLPKGAKIIGEDHYSFDSTGKRTREVTVRFKDGSEKKIELNFNVIDRKEEKKYGKITLNNVRYDGKYIKGETSSD
-39 PMASGQQTGPKTPGA
+39 
-54 AKPGTGVPANPSDQ
+54 AKIYVRDYERR
-68 SNPQTGGQSSGDAG
+68 SSR
-82 NQSGQSK
+82 
-89 TQDQIAR
+89 R
-96 EEAEKKAKEAEE
+96 EEYLGRAEDDGTF
-108 AKKAEEAKRKE
+108 
-119 AEKKLK
+119 
-125 ELEEKEKKEQ
+125 
-135 EERRQRERLSLSN
+135 SF
-148 LKYDGTYLTGY
+148 KYD
-159 TSSKAD
+159 
-165 IYIKLANSR
+165 I
-174 YGYGYGSYYS
+174 
-184 YERIGRADDRGDFK
+184 
-198 ISVNLKEG
+198 KEG
-206 ETYLVK
+206 KSVK
-212 AVDGRYESAEREIK
+212 IYAEDKYGNSKDVEVK
-226 NDNYKNIKGT
+226 NDNYKDIKGSK
-236 RIDASELSIFGRV
+236 IDATDLRLMGRT
-249 LTGKVKGHAFDF
+249 LTGF
-261 ITVYLNGEKL
+261 IKNHPFENIRVYRDGELLGSFRTDKKSYFTVVLSESL
-271 GTVRADKDGKFTLTL
+271 RER
-286 NKSIDS
+286 
-292 SDLNN
+292 DLDD
-297 LRFYTDAKTVENKK
+297 LRFYTDKKEVENKK
-311 FKITEALEGQKIVK
+311 FKITEALEGQKLVK

-339 NGKKIS
+339 SGKKIS

-355 TAYLNRALIAGETI
+355 TAFLDRALIAGETI
-369 KIEARDKDKNITKIE
+369 KLEAKDKDKNITKIE

-479 AEFAQMISGYVK
+479 AEFAQMISGYIK

-498 DFKDVKDH
+498 DFQDVKDH

-520 VNGYPDGSFK
+520 VTGYPDGSFK

-551 TNKSSLNNVN
+551 TNKNSLNNVN

-582 DAANTHN
+582 DAANTHD